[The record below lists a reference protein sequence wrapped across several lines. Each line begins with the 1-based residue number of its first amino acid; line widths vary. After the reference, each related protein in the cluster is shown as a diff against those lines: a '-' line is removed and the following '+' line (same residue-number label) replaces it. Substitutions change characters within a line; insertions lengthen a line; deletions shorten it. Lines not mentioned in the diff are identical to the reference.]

1 MYCNAAPG
9 GLGVHWMDSRAA
21 MLPEAAVWGWRVWVP
36 ASARGGVVAT
46 VLRARKHAGLA
57 LQAPMVYAAWPRA
70 ASCIIGLDITAMSDF
85 SPSSGGALWCFAVL

>member
-1 MYCNAAPG
+1 
-9 GLGVHWMDSRAA
+9 MDSRAA